1 MNRQIDTLKFQ
12 KSSGGLKWL
21 PVVAAAFLRQ
31 LPRWREDFEA
41 AVAARNVETQLE
53 LLHKIK
59 GSCYA
64 VAAYPAASSIVQA
77 EAQQAR
83 GEPLVPSA
91 LLGQLALVEAELQS
105 IIASAPP

>member
-1 MNRQIDTLKFQ
+1 MNPSIDLVKFQ
-12 KSSGGLKWL
+12 KSSGDLKWL

-31 LPRWREDFEA
+31 LPQWRQDFET
-41 AVAARNVETQLE
+41 AVATNDGSQQVD

-64 VAAYPAASSIVQA
+64 VAAYNAVEVVIQA

-83 GEPLVPSA
+83 GETLMSRGVLA
-91 LLGQLALVEAELQS
+91 QMALVESELQA
-105 IIASAPP
+105 IIASAPK